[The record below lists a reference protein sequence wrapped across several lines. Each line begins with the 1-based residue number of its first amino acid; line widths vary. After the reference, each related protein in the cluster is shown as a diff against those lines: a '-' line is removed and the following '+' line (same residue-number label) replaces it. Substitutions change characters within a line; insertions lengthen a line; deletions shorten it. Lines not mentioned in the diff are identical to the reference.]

1 MTSVNLGWACLTVKH
16 RIIEFDLYFGEHC
29 RIKRTASQNLGK
41 GKANISFVHTKIKD
55 EKQNKQWPILV
66 FALDLAKKKKVF
78 SVMHFKCHAHPVCD
92 LVLSQRLSWLTASI
106 FRKAFI
112 SVLLEMGHFEVLP

>member
-41 GKANISFVHTKIKD
+41 GKANISFVHTKIKA
-55 EKQNKQWPILV
+55 EKQNKQRPILV
-66 FALDLAKKKKVF
+66 FALDLAKKKI
-78 SVMHFKCHAHPVCD
+78 MHFKGHADPVCD
-92 LVLSQRLSWLTASI
+92 LVLSQRLSSLTDSI